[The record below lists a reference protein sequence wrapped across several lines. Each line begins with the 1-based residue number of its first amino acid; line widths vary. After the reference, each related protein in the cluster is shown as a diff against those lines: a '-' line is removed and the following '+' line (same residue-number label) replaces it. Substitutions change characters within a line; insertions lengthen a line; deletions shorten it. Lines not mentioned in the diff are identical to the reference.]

1 MCTTNITIDFLFQNP
16 TLASNKLNCHPNH
29 TWARRGGWGYP
40 LDSFR
45 LARVWFGLYVAKK
58 EAFTFG
64 DEKRDPFF
72 TDDMKACEYVC

>member
-1 MCTTNITIDFLFQNP
+1 MITICFSVKR
-16 TLASNKLNCHPNH
+16 T
-29 TWARRGGWGYP
+29 
-40 LDSFR
+40 
-45 LARVWFGLYVAKK
+45 WFGLYVAKK